1 MGDIPL
7 GCWINRYLQ
16 LIEAGIQGVD
26 PLPLPY
32 AAPCSPLSP
41 PVLFL
46 FPPPL
51 CVATLRGQS
60 WRGSDGAAGMGRN
73 VRAWYERLKQRP
85 AYVQHIASLTLE

>member
-16 LIEAGIQGVD
+16 LVEAGIQGVD

-32 AAPCSPLSP
+32 AAALPHFPRW
-41 PVLFL
+41 FL

-51 CVATLRGQS
+51 CVATLRGEVLT
-60 WRGSDGAAGMGRN
+60 GAGGMGRN